1 MAPHPIQPHLVVNDG
16 QKAIAWYK
24 DTWGATQ
31 EMLQLAEDGTSVLH
45 ATLTIFGGT
54 IMLHDA
60 FPEFSKTVQA
70 PTTLGASTATI
81 HVNMAGRQSLDTAFD
96 AAKTAGATIEME
108 PADMFWGAYYGRLID
123 PFGHSWSMGSQ

>member
-1 MAPHPIQPHLVVNDG
+1 MAPHPIQPHLVVNNG

-31 EMLQLAEDGTSVLH
+31 EMLQLAEDG
-45 ATLTIFGGT
+45 
-54 IMLHDA
+54 
-60 FPEFSKTVQA
+60 K
-70 PTTLGASTATI
+70 
-81 HVNMAGRQSLDTAFD
+81 
-96 AAKTAGATIEME
+96 